1 MAMQITQG
9 NTTFIDYFPVH
20 FMGDVTPIKGVF
32 NSVAMVCNAG
42 FVQTA
47 VGIAVAISITLM
59 VFNFIRAKIG
69 FQGMAINIILS
80 LLIVLGFFVKA
91 QVSIIDSRTKLG
103 ASVVGALGRAEVAN
117 VPYPLALISSLGSFL
132 SFELVRAIEP
142 AITLDVDAP
151 TYTEFGF
158 MKHLHYTFSKTQID
172 VSNPAVVNWI
182 GSYKNYIIDCVRPYG
197 DDYDLKMLSENVSLD
212 IINPKKMNSTIAK
225 NTPDLMKT
233 QKGRKC
239 QDVYNELSANFKNNG
254 IADTIRD
261 ALRRGIGAS
270 NNAVYANIANKASY
284 LYQGVTDNSTGFDAY
299 TNFLLRPMLQTNAT
313 NAKVA
318 SSIGVGGGITGS
330 SAIANAEAFLSK
342 ARVDGASLS
351 SWLVWN
357 EWVDTALNIIV
368 MLSYIIF
375 PFVAMIA
382 LATPLETKIS
392 MAKNY
397 FGGVLVVNLYPLG
410 LAIIHSICIY
420 FLHKN
425 VGDMLMG
432 VGDTSPIY
440 NAEYYKEIADYATIS
455 TILGSLFGI
464 TLPVVIYTGAIGKLM
479 GALSRIASTQAGDVG
494 SYMREST
501 NAQALNMVAQDV
513 GSSVGSMERVSMVS
527 GAIGASATKLGDWSQ
542 MEGEGA
548 NQGRSR
554 FLEAVKEADKAN
566 ALSSN
571 LSNSESL
578 SYVASGGFEGA
589 KQAGM
594 GAVMGNTMLN
604 GHSWTDTDGT
614 HSISGSAIAKGTG
627 SMAGAGAVASGIA
640 GAESRIIDSSGGL
653 GGREGSD
660 YNQGLINSQRV
671 QQNQTIGLGKE
682 GTLTLGEMANIQRL
696 SASSFQGQVAQGE
709 ALKREYGTGGSN
721 PMLGDGYKKD
731 MITSS
736 QDKWKQAKAMSS
748 KLREMFGEN
757 LDGEYGGKTRDE
769 VLEGNTD
776 MKLKGEVGSA
786 IGYDKAKKFAKEKGL
801 TDNPDD
807 IAMASSSI
815 QTQAGLLSASKK
827 IKNEKDKFLSDA
839 IEENRSQIAKDA
851 ISSNANDKIARA
863 NSKAEYW
870 GNQIASLQNKLQE
883 ARKEYLNT
891 AMNSVDGFADDSK
904 IQAIENQIKDA
915 MGRKQAWEELA
926 LQGGY
931 NYAKQFDANV
941 KGMSDSEAIFNIA
954 DKVSSMDAYSYS
966 LSSAQFAGTQA
977 MGVANSTGG
986 LTSAG
991 YEGAR
996 IAGMERA
1003 KGLLDN
1009 VATFGNAQSM
1019 DTFARDV
1026 GLSLGQR
1033 DALANAGSASERAK
1047 LLSLMTLGRNISGF
1061 VGDKSFNVGFGGA
1074 GTTTSY
1080 MGSIN
1085 SQISRSMGF
1094 TANAGNGFS
1103 AMAYGA
1109 GGMGAMEGMAVA
1121 STAYS
1126 TASSIAKAVSQVGRI
1141 GGGAMDMARGFMGGG
1156 GGSVLPA
1163 TEYGVAMSNVNA
1175 VSSMSSKG
1183 VNTAIRT
1190 LSVESRFGNG
1200 LKMREVPDYVKN
1212 NMSMLN
1218 TAKSSAKSSG
1228 GASSGGSVVGGS
1240 GLPPL

>member
-20 FMGDVTPIKGVF
+20 FMGDVTPIKAIF
-32 NSVAMVCNAG
+32 NSVAMICNAG
-42 FVQTA
+42 FIQTA

-59 VFNFIRAKIG
+59 VLNFIRGKIG

-455 TILGSLFGI
+455 TILGSMFGI
-464 TLPVVIYTGAIGKLM
+464 MLPAVIYTGAIGKLM

-614 HSISGSAIAKGTG
+614 HSVSGSAIAKGTG

-682 GTLTLGEMANIQRL
+682 GTLTLGEMSNIQRL

-769 VLEGNTD
+769 VLEGNTE

-786 IGYDKAKKFAKEKGL
+786 IGYDKAKKIAQQKGL
-801 TDNPDD
+801 VDNAED
-807 IAMASSSI
+807 IALNDATI
-815 QTQAGLLSASKK
+815 KTQSGLLGASKK
-827 IKNEKDKFLSDA
+827 IKGEKDLFKQKQIDSNTQEMQNEAKRFADNVSQFSSSFQSDLQSKLDDLEQQKQEAIHKAIRSGHSINSGYVNNITKHYNNLKGQVEKNLTKDYEEARFLENKTNSTFVPTKLSD
-839 IEENRSQIAKDA
+839 N
-851 ISSNANDKIARA
+851 
-863 NSKAEYW
+863 
-870 GNQIASLQNKLQE
+870 E
-883 ARKEYLNT
+883 AVY
-891 AMNSVDGFADDSK
+891 
-904 IQAIENQIKDA
+904 
-915 MGRKQAWEELA
+915 
-926 LQGGY
+926 
-931 NYAKQFDANV
+931 
-941 KGMSDSEAIFNIA
+941 NIA
-954 DKVSSMDAYSYS
+954 DNVSSMDAYSYS

-1009 VATFGNAQSM
+1009 VATYGNAQSI
-1019 DTFARDV
+1019 DTFANDV
-1026 GLSLGQR
+1026 GLSSSQR
-1033 DALANAGSASERAK
+1033 NALANAGSASERAK

-1074 GTTTSY
+1074 GTTSSY
-1080 MGSIN
+1080 TGVVS
-1085 SQISRSMGF
+1085 SQIARNMGF
-1094 TANAGNGFS
+1094 VSNGGNGFD

-1109 GGMGAMEGMAVA
+1109 GGMAGMEAMAVA
-1121 STAYS
+1121 GT
-1126 TASSIAKAVSQVGRI
+1126 TFNTITTAVSNVASVLPNGAFAKNVANIQKAFGFADDVAGAVS
-1141 GGGAMDMARGFMGGG
+1141 GGGVSGGGVSGGAGASGGGVSGGGVQQIANRSGGG
-1156 GGSVLPA
+1156 GRNG
-1163 TEYGVAMSNVNA
+1163 GGRGK
-1175 VSSMSSKG
+1175 KG
-1183 VNTAIRT
+1183 
-1190 LSVESRFGNG
+1190 
-1200 LKMREVPDYVKN
+1200 KKHP
-1212 NMSMLN
+1212 
-1218 TAKSSAKSSG
+1218 
-1228 GASSGGSVVGGS
+1228 
-1240 GLPPL
+1240 